1 MSENIEGAT
10 ADIAADLAALR
21 RDIAHMAEAVRGLAA
36 VQTEAV
42 GLRLS
47 DAMGDAKSKIS
58 NAAEDAQKNVQA
70 ASGEIEAAIDRNPL
84 TAVLIALGVGMFIG
98 LISASRG

>member
-21 RDIAHMAEAVRGLAA
+21 RDIAHLAEAMRGLAA
-36 VQTEAV
+36 VQTQAAGV
-42 GLRLS
+42 RLS
-47 DAMGDAKSKIS
+47 GAIGDAKSKIS
-58 NAAEDAQKNVQA
+58 NAADDAQNNVRA

-84 TAVLIALGVGMFIG
+84 TAVVIALGVGIAIG
-98 LISASRG
+98 LISRSRG